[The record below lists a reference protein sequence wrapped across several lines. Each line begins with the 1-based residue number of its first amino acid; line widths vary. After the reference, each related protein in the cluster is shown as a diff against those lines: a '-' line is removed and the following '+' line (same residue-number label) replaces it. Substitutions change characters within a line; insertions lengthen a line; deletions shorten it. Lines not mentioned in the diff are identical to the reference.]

1 VQIGNDEQVLGRG
14 NSIYFDSSIP
24 HSYSRSGER
33 ACSAIVVTTA

>member
-1 VQIGNDEQVLGRG
+1 VQIGNDEQVLGRV